1 MKNLL
6 LYLSAKPKT
15 ELPEYLNYQI
25 EQLRLAFTELVFV
38 AKNTENELE
47 TWGEA
52 LKGIGFEQLKK
63 YDSVTLMN
71 DSTFG
76 PITDFQVIFDKM
88 QVQENDF
95 WGLTNLCGADNSAEI
110 QPYFM
115 TFKNSVISSQ
125 VFQDFW
131 TKNFEKPL
139 TAYFEQAGFES
150 DVLFDTR
157 NVDTKEM
164 LGNDFSN
171 YNLSAMLEHS
181 VPFLKIEAFAIA
193 ALNSTLPATMEYIKQ
208 ISTYPTALITDY
220 MTWLDYPDRPYMLN
234 DKLIQINGQS
244 VATTTQNI
252 GIHLHVFYKDLL
264 PHFVKLFEQ
273 FVKNYDLYITTDT
286 EGSKAEI
293 EQTLAGNSHL
303 QEVLV
308 VGKKGRD
315 VLPWMKI
322 HKKLSKYDIAG
333 HFHTKKSAENLWI
346 VGESWRTDIEKQL
359 IEPAQQLFEEFA
371 NNPKIGIIIPE
382 VPAYYQSNFGPLPM
396 DEAEMWDHM
405 AKMWI
410 NTDFEVKKG
419 LRRQDFYMMSYGTM
433 AWYRPKALDNLLALD
448 IEADI
453 PAEPLPKNSV
463 LHAFERL
470 LVYVAWGNNYD
481 FRIAHKETFNGFWAN
496 KAPSLAVHEMLT
508 SDDDV
513 NSWEYLLAH
522 AKEDKATWEYILS
535 QVQGRKAWRVLLN
548 QENDVWNF
556 LEQPQNQVWRFLSF
570 KVLVKMTWAKLKFI
584 IKRKLG
590 KG

>member
-6 LYLSAKPKT
+6 LYLSAKPEN
-15 ELPEYLNYQI
+15 ELPAHISYQI
-25 EQLRLAFTELVFV
+25 EQIRSTFDELIFSV
-38 AKNTENELE
+38 KSQENEAQA
-47 TWGEA
+47 WSQA
-52 LKGIGFEQLKK
+52 LQEIGFDKLPE
-63 YDSVTLMN
+63 YNSVALMN
-71 DSTFG
+71 YSTFG
-76 PITDFQVIFDKM
+76 PITDFQAVFDKM
-88 QVQENDF
+88 QARENDF
-95 WGLTNLCGADNSAEI
+95 WGLTNLRAENAVAEI

-115 TFKNSVISSQ
+115 TFKNALLSSP
-125 VFQDFW
+125 VFQEFW
-131 TKNFEKPL
+131 TKTPEAAM
-139 TAYFEQAGFES
+139 TATFEQAGFKS
-150 DVLFDTR
+150 DVLFDTQ
-157 NVDTKEM
+157 NADTKEM
-164 LGNDFSN
+164 LGVDFAN
-171 YNLSAMLEHS
+171 YNLSAMLEHG

-234 DKLIQINGQS
+234 DKLIQISDQP
-244 VATTTQNI
+244 VPTTAQTV

-264 PHFVKLFEQ
+264 PHFVKLFDQ

-286 EGSKAEI
+286 DESKSEI
-293 EQTLAGNSHL
+293 EQTLAGNAHL
-303 QEVLV
+303 QEIMV

-322 HKKLSKYDIAG
+322 HEKLSKYDIAG

-359 IEPAQQLFEEFA
+359 IEPAQQLFAEFA

-396 DEAEMWDHM
+396 DEAQMWDHM

-410 NTDFEVKKG
+410 NIDFKNQKG
-419 LRRQDFYMMSYGTM
+419 LRTQDFYMMSYGTM
-433 AWYRPKALDNLLALD
+433 AWYRPKALDNLLAVD
-448 IEADI
+448 IENDI
-453 PAEPLPKNSV
+453 PDEPLQKNSV

-470 LVYVAWGNNYD
+470 LVYVAWGNDFD

-496 KAPSLAVHEMLT
+496 RAPSLAIDEMLS
-508 SDDDV
+508 SDTAL

-522 AKEDKATWEYILS
+522 AKSDKETWEYILS
-535 QVQGRKAWRVLLN
+535 QVQGKKAWQVLLN
-548 QENDVWNF
+548 QDNDVWDF
-556 LEQPQNQVWRFLSF
+556 LNQEENQAWRFLSF
-570 KVLVKMTWAKLKFI
+570 KSLVKFTWAKFKFI

-590 KG
+590 RH